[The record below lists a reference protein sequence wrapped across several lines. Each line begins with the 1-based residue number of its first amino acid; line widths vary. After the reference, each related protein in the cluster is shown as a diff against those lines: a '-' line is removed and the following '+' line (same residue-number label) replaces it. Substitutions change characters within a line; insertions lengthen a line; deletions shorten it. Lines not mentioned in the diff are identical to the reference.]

1 MTEVKSNLKVLFIIL
16 HIVIATCSTKH
27 WNQIH
32 IRFGHWT
39 QALKSVAQI
48 MQGKDKK
55 CINNSKAL
63 SIFYFSILSCNVTLL
78 FAEQSPEV
86 TGLRSLYM
94 HTIIMK
100 HVKWYFKFFRVEIYI
115 VQIEFSFPDSITL
128 LRWKWNWLLNHAPF
142 MRLLKKHIFYR
153 DNVLESASVVIQI
166 MIPINLPVL
175 YQQLKIHCIV

>member
-1 MTEVKSNLKVLFIIL
+1 MTEVKNNLKVLFIIL

-78 FAEQSPEV
+78 FAEQSSEV

-115 VQIEFSFPDSITL
+115 VQIEFSKQFMYTRNWIPPKL
-128 LRWKWNWLLNHAPF
+128 LPWLN
-142 MRLLKKHIFYR
+142 
-153 DNVLESASVVIQI
+153 NASKMKMKLIIKSCTFHKTVETTYFLQR
-166 MIPINLPVL
+166 
-175 YQQLKIHCIV
+175 